1 MLMAERM
8 VCVSGDYALSV
19 SDARGRFWINVVESG
34 GSVTLPVPRPK
45 EMTETITVSNFSVNL
60 VTVMCQGHLA
70 DGSDGFSLAPNK
82 VAFLRAVFNG
92 TTRQWVGSVM
102 DSLTYIK
109 TENRVNHESAEN
121 GNVVVPEPVIEE
133 KSRKK
138 RK

>member
-8 VCVSGDYALSV
+8 VCVSGDYVLSV
-19 SDARGRFWINVVESG
+19 SDARGRFWINVVNSG

-45 EMTETITVSNFSVNL
+45 EMAETVTVSNCSVNP
-60 VTVMCQGHLA
+60 VAVMCPGHVA

-82 VAFLRAVFNG
+82 VAFLKAVFNG
-92 TTRQWVGSVM
+92 TTRQWAGSAM
-102 DSLTYIK
+102 DSLTYVR
-109 TENRVNHESAEN
+109 TENKVNHESAEN
-121 GNVVVPEPVIEE
+121 GNVASDKPVVEE